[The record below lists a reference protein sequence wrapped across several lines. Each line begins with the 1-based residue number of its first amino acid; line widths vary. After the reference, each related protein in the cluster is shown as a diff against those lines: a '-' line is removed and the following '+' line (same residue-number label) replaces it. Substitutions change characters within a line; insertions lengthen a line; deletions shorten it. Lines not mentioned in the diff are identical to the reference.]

1 MCAYLPLA
9 SPISYTD
16 MATQDLII
24 LRWDPPTYDGGTPIL
39 GYKLYMKRSLDSSF
53 DLNNPIYNG
62 Y

>member
-1 MCAYLPLA
+1 
-9 SPISYTD
+9 